1 MSSKRIEE
9 LEALY
14 TLATAARDAAGKG
27 YEMAM
32 DRHKTQ
38 HDTDPAFKVLQ
49 LTNRVKGTI
58 YTMLCSEIGAQR
70 PT

>member
-1 MSSKRIEE
+1 MNEE
-9 LEALY
+9 LEALVK
-14 TLATAARDAAGKG
+14 LATETRDAAGKA

-49 LTNRVKGTI
+49 LTNRVKGALER
-58 YTMLCSEIGAQR
+58 MNQNQA
-70 PT
+70 